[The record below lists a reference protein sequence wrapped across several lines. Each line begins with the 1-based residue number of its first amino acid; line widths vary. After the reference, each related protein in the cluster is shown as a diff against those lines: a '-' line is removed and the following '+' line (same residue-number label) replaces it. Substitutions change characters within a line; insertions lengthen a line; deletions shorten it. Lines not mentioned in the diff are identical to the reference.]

1 LNPVQIDIPV
11 VLFYDI
17 VQVLAASASDPT
29 ETSSIYG
36 SDSFRISST
45 LIDIDYSWPSIVSDG
60 LVQKLL

>member
-45 LIDIDYSWPSIVSDG
+45 LIDIDYS
-60 LVQKLL
+60 